1 MKKFVTL
8 FALLALGTVAAHA
21 QYLPGA
27 ERKKYMLPK
36 KDSECPYVQNV
47 TKNTEDDQEVEGTFT
62 RLAYRPYSELLT
74 EINELRKMNN
84 WADSTY
90 QRRFNTLPAGGTLT
104 IIMHRKGPKNA
115 DPSLLTVAALT
126 KDGQPLM
133 SQQLTPGTGR
143 FWNRDL
149 YLSTRTIPFVKTE
162 QAGPV
167 SVIITDAKLKQHFDY
182 IVNTQ
187 Q

>member
-1 MKKFVTL
+1 MKKF
-8 FALLALGTVAAHA
+8 FSLLALLTLGAVAAHA

-36 KDSECPYVQNV
+36 KDSECPYVLNV

-90 QRRFNTLPAGGTLT
+90 QRRFDTLPAGGALVIT
-104 IIMHRKGPKNA
+104 MHRKGPKNA
-115 DPSLLTVAALT
+115 DPSLLTVVAST
-126 KDGQPLM
+126 KEGQQLM

-149 YLSTRTIPFVKTE
+149 YLSTRTIPFVKTP
-162 QAGPV
+162 APGPV
-167 SVIITDAKLKQHFDY
+167 QVVINDAKLKQHFDY
-182 IVNTQ
+182 VVNTQ
-187 Q
+187 